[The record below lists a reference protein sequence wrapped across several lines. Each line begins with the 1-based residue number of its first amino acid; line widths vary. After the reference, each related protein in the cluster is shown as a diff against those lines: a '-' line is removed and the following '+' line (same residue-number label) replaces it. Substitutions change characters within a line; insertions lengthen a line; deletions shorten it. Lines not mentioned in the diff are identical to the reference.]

1 MAEKLTDRLAVITGG
16 SKGIGRATAQLFA
29 QEGAHV
35 LICARTESDLAAT
48 AEEINGAGG
57 TCHYYVCDVRDNDQV
72 IGMFHDIDRVY
83 GKIDIL
89 MNDAGRMDRLQSVA
103 NSDDEITKD
112 TFATNILGPIR
123 VTREA
128 WPLFRGE
135 GCIVNVSSLSALHG
149 IGGVA
154 YTTSKY
160 GLIVLT
166 EHCAAM
172 GMEEGMRIRANA
184 VCPGSVRTTL
194 NTPEDIAAF
203 DKACFAMLQR
213 HSAETKKL
221 CEPEDVAKAALFFV
235 SDDAREITGQ
245 TLYLDWGSSL

>member
-1 MAEKLTDRLAVITGG
+1 MTGKLEGRLAVVTGG
-16 SKGIGRATAQLFA
+16 GRGIGRSMAKLFA
-29 QEGAHV
+29 QEGARV
-35 LICARTESDLAAT
+35 VVCARTESDLAAVVD
-48 AEEINGAGG
+48 EIGQEGG
-57 TCHYYVCDVRDNDQV
+57 KAAYRVCDVRDNDQV
-72 IGMFHDIDRVY
+72 IDLFKYIADEY
-83 GKIDIL
+83 GKLDIL
-89 MNDAGRMDRLQSVA
+89 VNDAGRMDRLQAVMHSEE
-103 NSDDEITKD
+103 NIMLD

-128 WPLFRGE
+128 WPLFEGK

-149 IGGVA
+149 IGGIA
-154 YTTSKY
+154 YTASKY

-172 GMEEGMRIRANA
+172 GMEEGVNIRANA

-203 DKACFAMLQR
+203 DKECFAMLQR
-213 HSAETKKL
+213 HSAETKKF
-221 CEPEDVAKAALFFV
+221 CEPEDVARAALFFA